1 MKKAKLGF
9 TLIELLIVVAIIA
22 ILAAIA
28 VPNFL
33 EAQIRSKVSRT
44 KADMRSFTTAIES
57 YFTDHNKYPTYHYQ
71 TYDTHSDQYALG
83 GEVSEWFVGGNA
95 SVTTYNE
102 GSPFPGPYQVTSPV
116 AYITTVPDDPFHI
129 VEGDDPFQTKF
140 IMYVSWGHYE
150 DVFNP
155 AASTIGSIYRMYG
168 KWRMSSGGPD
178 KSRHDS
184 FHLLYDPTNGTV
196 SLGQIHRT
204 QLSPEGVPID
214 PW

>member
-33 EAQIRSKVSRT
+33 EAQIRSKVSRAR
-44 KADMRSFTTAIES
+44 ADMRSYATAIES

-71 TYDTHSDQYALG
+71 TYDYRSDPLNAG
-83 GEVSEWFVGGNA
+83 GSVTEFFIGGNA
-95 SVTTYNE
+95 ADPPYSE
-102 GSPFPGPYQVTSPV
+102 GSPFPGPYQITSPI
-116 AYITTVPDDPFHI
+116 AYITSLTEDPFHM
-129 VEGDDPFQTKF
+129 VEGDDPYQTRTF
-140 IMYVSWGHYE
+140 MYVSWEHYE
-150 DVFNP
+150 DVIAPFP
-155 AASTIGSIYRMYG
+155 AVIDMYG
-168 KWRMSSGGPD
+168 QWRLSSGGPD

-184 FHLLYDPTNGTV
+184 FHILYDPTNGTV
-196 SLGQIHRT
+196 SMGQIHRT
-204 QLSPEGVPID
+204 QLSPEGIPKD